1 MDIEPQ
7 KEHQWLHQLV
17 GEWTY
22 ETECVMGPDKPPE
35 KFKGSETVR
44 LLGGLWVQ
52 CEGTGEMPGGGMATT
67 IMTLGYDPQKK
78 YYVGTFVASMMT

>member
-22 ETECVMGPDKPPE
+22 ETECVMGPDKPPA
-35 KFKGSETVR
+35 KFKGSETILSILAYTTR
-44 LLGGLWVQ
+44 L
-52 CEGTGEMPGGGMATT
+52 
-67 IMTLGYDPQKK
+67 
-78 YYVGTFVASMMT
+78 